1 MRKINNIIKDNYY
14 QKECISILF
23 IWNAVLTILTIISMG
38 ISIGTI
44 IAFNDALQTEKTYEE
59 YMYKKQEKE
68 FDENLKLV
76 KLDEFQPQ

>member
-23 IWNAVLTILTIISMG
+23 IWNAVLTILTIISIG

-44 IAFNDALQTEKTYEE
+44 ITFNDTLQTEKTYEE
-59 YMYKKQEKE
+59 YMYKKQTNE
-68 FDENLKLV
+68 FNENLKLV

>member
-1 MRKINNIIKDNYY
+1 MKKINNIIKDNYY

-23 IWNAVLTILTIISMG
+23 IWNAALTILTIVSIG

-44 IAFNDALQTEKTYEE
+44 IAFNDTLQTEKTYEE
-59 YMYKKQEKE
+59 YMYKKQAKE
-68 FDENLKLV
+68 FDENLKLI

>member
-23 IWNAVLTILTIISMG
+23 IWNAVLTILTIVSIG

-44 IAFNDALQTEKTYEE
+44 IAFNDTLQVENTYEE
-59 YMYKKQEKE
+59 YMYQKQAKE
-68 FDENLKLV
+68 FNENLKLV

>member
-23 IWNAVLTILTIISMG
+23 IWNAVLTILTIVSIG

-44 IAFNDALQTEKTYEE
+44 IAFNDTLQTEKTYEE
-59 YMYKKQEKE
+59 YMYKKQAKE
-68 FDENLKLV
+68 FDENLKLI

>member
-1 MRKINNIIKDNYY
+1 MKKINNIIKDNYY

-23 IWNAVLTILTIISMG
+23 IWNAVLTILTIVFIG

-44 IAFNDALQTEKTYEE
+44 IAFNDTLQVENTYEE
-59 YMYKKQEKE
+59 YMYQKQAKE
-68 FDENLKLV
+68 FNENLKLV